1 MKQKLQETS
10 LLCSQDLFCHERR
23 WHIIE
28 VWDVR
33 KLWPEQDE
41 SHLAD
46 LTVSEQVRRIIPL
59 VLMAYGT
66 AARDGHEVVDTRVER
81 QAVADGQQEEMSNLV
96 VHLLGE

>member
-1 MKQKLQETS
+1 MIEH
-10 LLCSQDLFCHERR
+10 LLGSQDLLCHERR
-23 WHIIE
+23 WHVTE

-66 AARDGHEVVDTRVER
+66 AAWDGHEVVNTRVER
-81 QAVADGQQEEMSNLV
+81 QAVADGQQEEVSNLV